1 MFLWVSDIVWLS
13 IAALRVKLDATQTLY
28 KLAHC
33 NLGKDVE
40 SDNARKSQAANALMS
55 KRERERERVASREST
70 TRHGEREVTF

>member
-55 KRERERERVASREST
+55 KRERERERESQAVRAQPGT
-70 TRHGEREVTF
+70 ERER

>member
-55 KRERERERVASREST
+55 KRERERERERES
-70 TRHGEREVTF
+70 RKP